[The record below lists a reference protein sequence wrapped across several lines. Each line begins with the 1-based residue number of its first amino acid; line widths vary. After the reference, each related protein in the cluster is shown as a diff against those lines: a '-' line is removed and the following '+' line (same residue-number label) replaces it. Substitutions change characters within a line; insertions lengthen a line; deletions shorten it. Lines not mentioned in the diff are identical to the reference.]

1 MVESIDF
8 QYELMPNNP
17 MNIWAKI
24 SLFTGILLLTGSGLQ
39 KIQAQSGQVDEK
51 TVNLEKL
58 LIEANLERILGNYDK
73 SIKLF
78 EQVLKDDATNDAAY
92 YELAR
97 LHDAK
102 GADDEAIRFAKKAVE
117 LSPENHWYH
126 RFLADIYQEVGRNKE
141 AAGVYEFLVGKS
153 PNEEEYYYKWAYFL
167 LKANEIP
174 KAIKAYDD
182 LEKRIGLTEEI
193 ARRKHS
199 LYVGIGDSKK
209 AAVELERL
217 VQAFPRNVDHY
228 YLLAAYYEQIGE
240 AKLAE
245 GVYRTILK
253 ININDPKASIA
264 LAGSD
269 VTGGDAQF
277 LASLKTVFAQADV
290 SIDYKIAKLLPYI
303 NKVADTGDKN
313 LAPAAIELAQILET
327 AHPGEAKAYAAH
339 ADLLYYSGQP
349 EAALAKYKKTL
360 ELDETV
366 YLVWEQVLRIHA
378 EMADYQ
384 TVHSTAE
391 QAMDVFPNKA
401 FIYYMHGMAEYELGR
416 FPQSLSSLEQAL
428 LMSGKDGRL
437 QLDIRV
443 QMGKTLAEA
452 GKAAASNEAFES
464 ALALHPKSA
473 EALSAYAYCLAQRGE
488 NIERAKQMAAM
499 ANELAPE
506 QARIQDAYGW
516 VLYRSKD
523 LQGAKTWI
531 GKALENGGDR
541 HALILEH
548 YGDVLYLLK
557 DTENA
562 FQYWTKA
569 KEKGS
574 RSKTLDKKITDRR
587 LHEQ

>member
-1 MVESIDF
+1 
-8 QYELMPNNP
+8 MPNIT
-17 MNIWAKI
+17 MNIWVKL
-24 SLFTGILLLTGSGLQ
+24 LFLTGTALLVGSGLQ

-58 LIEANLERILGNYDK
+58 LIEANLERLLGNYDK
-73 SIKLF
+73 SIKLY
-78 EQVLKDDATNDAAY
+78 EQVVKDDAANDAAY

-97 LHDAK
+97 LHNVK
-102 GADDEAIRFAKKAVE
+102 GADDEAIRFARKAVE
-117 LSPENHWYH
+117 IAPENQWYR
-126 RFLADIYQEVGRNKE
+126 RFLADIYQQVGRNKE
-141 AAGVYEFLVGKS
+141 AAGVYEYLVSNS
-153 PNEEEYYYKWAYFL
+153 PNDEEYYYKWAYFL

-174 KAIKAYDD
+174 KAIKVYDD
-182 LEKRIGLTEEI
+182 LEKRSGLTEEI

-217 VQAFPRNVDHY
+217 VQAFPKDIENY

-264 LAGSD
+264 LAGSGE
-269 VTGGDAQF
+269 TGSDAQF

-313 LAPAAIELAQILET
+313 VAAAAIELAQILET
-327 AHPGEAKAYAAH
+327 THPGEAKAYAAH

-366 YLVWEQVLRIHA
+366 YLVWEQVLRIQS
-378 EMADYQ
+378 EMADFKA
-384 TVHSTAE
+384 VHSTAE
-391 QAMDVFPNKA
+391 QAMDIFPNKA
-401 FIYYMHGMAEYELGR
+401 FIYYMHGVAEFEQGR

-443 QMGKTLAEA
+443 QMGKTYAEA
-452 GKAAASNEAFES
+452 GKATASNEAFEA
-464 ALALHPKSA
+464 ALALHAKSA
-473 EALSAYAYCLAQRGE
+473 EALSAYAYCLALRGE
-488 NIERAKQMAAM
+488 NLERAKQMAIM

-506 QARIQDAYGW
+506 QAKIQDVYGW

-541 HALILEH
+541 YSLILEH

-557 DTENA
+557 DTETA

-587 LHEQ
+587 LYEQ

>member
-1 MVESIDF
+1 MNF
-8 QYELMPNNP
+8 WAELR
-17 MNIWAKI
+17 
-24 SLFTGILLLTGSGLQ
+24 LLTGILLLIGGGLQ
-39 KIQAQSGQVDEK
+39 NIQAQSGQVEEK

-73 SIKLF
+73 SIKLY

-97 LHDAK
+97 LHDVK
-102 GADDEAIRFAKKAVE
+102 GADDEAIRFAKKAVD
-117 LSPENHWYH
+117 LAPENHWYH
-126 RFLADIYQEVGRNKE
+126 RFLADMYQQVGRNKE
-141 AAGVYEFLVGKS
+141 AAGVYEYLVGKS
-153 PNEEEYYYKWAYFL
+153 PNDEEYYYKWAYFL

-174 KAIKAYDD
+174 KAIKVYDD
-182 LEKRIGLTEEI
+182 LEKRTGLTEEI

-209 AAVELERL
+209 AAIELERL
-217 VQAFPRNVDHY
+217 VQAFPKNIEHY

-245 GVYRTILK
+245 NVYRTILK

-264 LAGSD
+264 LAGSGE
-269 VTGGDAQF
+269 TGNDAQF
-277 LASLKTVFAQADV
+277 LTSLKAAFAQTDV

-313 LAPAAIELAQILET
+313 VAAGAIELAQILET
-327 AHPGEAKAYAAH
+327 THPGEAKGYAAH

-366 YLVWEQVLRIHA
+366 YLVWEQVLRIQS
-378 EMADYQ
+378 EMADYKA
-384 TVHSTAE
+384 VHRTAE

-401 FIYYMHGMAEYELGR
+401 FIFYMHGVAEFEQGR

-443 QMGKTLAEA
+443 QMGKTYAEA
-452 GKAAASNEAFES
+452 GKATASDEAFES
-464 ALALHPKSA
+464 ALALHAKSP
-473 EALSAYAYCLAQRGE
+473 EALSAYAYCLALRGE
-488 NIERAKQMAAM
+488 QLDRAKQMATM

-506 QARIQDAYGW
+506 QAKIQDAYGW

-541 HALILEH
+541 YSLILEH

-587 LHEQ
+587 LYEQ

>member
-1 MVESIDF
+1 
-8 QYELMPNNP
+8 
-17 MNIWAKI
+17 MNFWAK
-24 SLFTGILLLTGSGLQ
+24 LRLLTGTLLLTGGGLQ
-39 KIQAQSGQVDEK
+39 NIQAQIEQIEEK

-73 SIKLF
+73 SIKLY

-97 LHDAK
+97 LHDVK
-102 GADDEAIRFAKKAVE
+102 GADDEAIRFAKKAVD

-126 RFLADIYQEVGRNKE
+126 RFLADTYQQVGRNKE
-141 AAGVYEFLVGKS
+141 AAGVYEYLVSKS
-153 PNEEEYYYKWAYFL
+153 PNDEEYYYKWAYFL

-174 KAIKAYDD
+174 KAIKVYDD
-182 LEKRIGLTEEI
+182 LEKRTGLTEEI

-209 AAVELERL
+209 AAIELERL
-217 VQAFPRNVDHY
+217 VQAFPKDIEHY

-264 LAGSD
+264 LAGSGE
-269 VTGGDAQF
+269 TGNDAQF
-277 LASLKTVFAQADV
+277 LASLKAAFAQTDV

-313 LAPAAIELAQILET
+313 VAAGAIELAQILET
-327 AHPGEAKAYAAH
+327 THPGEAKGYAAH

-366 YLVWEQVLRIHA
+366 YLVWEQVLRIQA
-378 EMADYQ
+378 EMADFKA
-384 TVHSTAE
+384 VHRTAE
-391 QAMDVFPNKA
+391 QAMDVFPNRA
-401 FIYYMHGMAEYELGR
+401 FIFYMHGVAEFEQGR

-428 LMSGKDGRL
+428 LMSGKDSRL

-443 QMGKTLAEA
+443 QMGKTYAEA
-452 GKAAASNEAFES
+452 GKATASDEAFES
-464 ALALHPKSA
+464 ALALHAKSP
-473 EALSAYAYCLAQRGE
+473 EALSAYAYCLALRGE
-488 NIERAKQMAAM
+488 QLDRAKQMATM

-506 QARIQDAYGW
+506 QAKIQDAYGW

-541 HALILEH
+541 YSLILEH

-587 LHEQ
+587 LYEQ

>member
-1 MVESIDF
+1 
-8 QYELMPNNP
+8 MPNNA
-17 MNIWAKI
+17 MNFWAK
-24 SLFTGILLLTGSGLQ
+24 LRLLTGTLLLTGGGLQ
-39 KIQAQSGQVDEK
+39 NIQAQIEQIEEK

-73 SIKLF
+73 SIKLY

-97 LHDAK
+97 LHDVK
-102 GADDEAIRFAKKAVE
+102 GADDEAIRFAKKAVD

-126 RFLADIYQEVGRNKE
+126 RFLADTYQQVGRNKE
-141 AAGVYEFLVGKS
+141 AAGVYEYLVSKS
-153 PNEEEYYYKWAYFL
+153 PNDEEYYYKWAYFL

-174 KAIKAYDD
+174 KAIKVYDD
-182 LEKRIGLTEEI
+182 LEKRTGLTEEI

-209 AAVELERL
+209 AAIELERL
-217 VQAFPRNVDHY
+217 VQAFPKDIEHY

-264 LAGSD
+264 LAGSGE
-269 VTGGDAQF
+269 TGNDAQF
-277 LASLKTVFAQADV
+277 LASLKAAFAQTDV

-313 LAPAAIELAQILET
+313 VAAGAIELAQILET
-327 AHPGEAKAYAAH
+327 THPGEAKGYAAH

-366 YLVWEQVLRIHA
+366 YLVWEQVLRIQA
-378 EMADYQ
+378 EMADFKA
-384 TVHSTAE
+384 VHRTAE
-391 QAMDVFPNKA
+391 QAMDVFPNRA
-401 FIYYMHGMAEYELGR
+401 FIFYMHGVAEFEQGR
-416 FPQSLSSLEQAL
+416 FPQSLSSLEQTL
-428 LMSGKDGRL
+428 LMSGKDSRL

-443 QMGKTLAEA
+443 QMGKTYAEA
-452 GKAAASNEAFES
+452 GKATASDEAFES
-464 ALALHPKSA
+464 ALALHAKSP
-473 EALSAYAYCLAQRGE
+473 EALSAYAYCLALRGE
-488 NIERAKQMAAM
+488 QLDRAKQMATM

-506 QARIQDAYGW
+506 QAKIQDAYGW

-541 HALILEH
+541 YSLILEH

-587 LHEQ
+587 LYEQ

>member
-1 MVESIDF
+1 
-8 QYELMPNNP
+8 MPNNA
-17 MNIWAKI
+17 MNFWAK
-24 SLFTGILLLTGSGLQ
+24 LRLLTGTLLLTGGGLQ
-39 KIQAQSGQVDEK
+39 NIQAQIEQIEEK

-73 SIKLF
+73 SIKLY

-97 LHDAK
+97 LHDVK
-102 GADDEAIRFAKKAVE
+102 GADDEAIRFAKKAVD

-126 RFLADIYQEVGRNKE
+126 RFLADTYQQVGRNKE
-141 AAGVYEFLVGKS
+141 AAGVYEYLVSKS
-153 PNEEEYYYKWAYFL
+153 PNDEEYYYKWAYFL

-174 KAIKAYDD
+174 KAIKVYDD
-182 LEKRIGLTEEI
+182 LEKRTGLTEEI

-209 AAVELERL
+209 AAIELERL
-217 VQAFPRNVDHY
+217 VQAFPKDIEHY

-264 LAGSD
+264 LAGSGE
-269 VTGGDAQF
+269 TGNDAQF
-277 LASLKTVFAQADV
+277 LASLKAAFAQTDV

-313 LAPAAIELAQILET
+313 VAAGAIELAQILET
-327 AHPGEAKAYAAH
+327 THPGEAKGYAAH

-366 YLVWEQVLRIHA
+366 YLVWEQVLRIQA
-378 EMADYQ
+378 EMADFKA
-384 TVHSTAE
+384 VHRTAE
-391 QAMDVFPNKA
+391 QAMDVFPNRA
-401 FIYYMHGMAEYELGR
+401 FIFYMHGVAEFEQGR

-428 LMSGKDGRL
+428 LMSGKDSRL

-443 QMGKTLAEA
+443 QMGKTYAEA
-452 GKAAASNEAFES
+452 GKATASDEAFES
-464 ALALHPKSA
+464 ALALHAKSP
-473 EALSAYAYCLAQRGE
+473 EALSAYAYCLALRGE
-488 NIERAKQMAAM
+488 QLDRAKQMATM

-506 QARIQDAYGW
+506 QAKIQDAYGW

-541 HALILEH
+541 YSLILEH

-587 LHEQ
+587 LYEQ

>member
-1 MVESIDF
+1 
-8 QYELMPNNP
+8 MPDNT
-17 MNIWAKI
+17 MNIWVKL
-24 SLFTGILLLTGSGLQ
+24 LFLTGTVMLAGSGLQ

-51 TVNLEKL
+51 IVNLEKL

-73 SIKLF
+73 SIKLY
-78 EQVLKDDATNDAAY
+78 EEVIKEDGANDAAY

-97 LHDAK
+97 LHDVK
-102 GADDEAIRFAKKAVE
+102 GSDDEAIRFAKKAVE
-117 LSPENHWYH
+117 LAPENHWYH
-126 RFLADIYQEVGRNKE
+126 RFLADIYQQVGRNKE
-141 AAGVYEFLVGKS
+141 AAGVYEYLVGKS

-174 KAIKAYDD
+174 KAIKVYDD
-182 LEKRIGLTEEI
+182 LEKRTGLTEEI

-217 VQAFPRNVDHY
+217 VQAFPRDMENY
-228 YLLAAYYEQIGE
+228 YLLAAYYEQIGQS
-240 AKLAE
+240 KLAE

-264 LAGSD
+264 LAGSGE
-269 VTGGDAQF
+269 TGNDAQF
-277 LASLKTVFAQADV
+277 LASLKPAFAQTDV

-313 LAPAAIELAQILET
+313 VASAALELAQILET
-327 AHPGEAKAYAAH
+327 THPGEAKAYAAH
-339 ADLLYYSGQP
+339 ADLLYYSGQL

-366 YLVWEQVLRIHA
+366 YLVWEQVLRIQA
-378 EMADYQ
+378 ETGNYKA
-384 TVHSTAE
+384 VLGTAE
-391 QAMDVFPNKA
+391 QAMEIFPNKA
-401 FIYYMHGMAEYELGR
+401 FIFYMHGVAEFEQGR
-416 FPQSLSSLEQAL
+416 MPQSLSSLEQAL

-443 QMGKTLAEA
+443 QMGKTYAEA
-452 GKAAASNEAFES
+452 GKAKESNEAFES
-464 ALALHPKSA
+464 ALALHAKSP
-473 EALSAYAYCLAQRGE
+473 EALSAYAYYLALRGE
-488 NIERAKQMAAM
+488 EMDRAKQMAMM

-506 QARIQDAYGW
+506 KAQIQDAYGW
-516 VLYRSKD
+516 VLYRGKD

-531 GKALENGGDR
+531 AKALENGGDR
-541 HALILEH
+541 NSLILEH

-587 LHEQ
+587 LYEQ